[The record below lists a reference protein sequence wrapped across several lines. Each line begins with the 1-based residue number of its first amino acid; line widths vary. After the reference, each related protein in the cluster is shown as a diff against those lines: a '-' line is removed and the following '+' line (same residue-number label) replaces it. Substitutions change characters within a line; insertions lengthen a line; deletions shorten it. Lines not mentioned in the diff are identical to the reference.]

1 VARSLISI
9 LDLTVHV
16 RPSTLLVVQGRV
28 GIDLVATADVGT
40 ALAAHG
46 DRYLSRAYTEAE
58 VADCTRRGAV
68 DEKGL
73 AGRFAAKEAVK
84 KVLRRDGIPWRSIEV
99 VRMPGGWTS
108 VALSGVAAEH
118 AHTDRIGAISLS
130 ITHEDSFAAAV
141 AFAEVAA

>member
-1 VARSLISI
+1 MARSLIAI
-9 LDLTVHV
+9 LDLTVHGI
-16 RPSTLLVVQGRV
+16 PSTLLVVHGRV

-46 DRYLSRAYTEAE
+46 ERYLSRAYTETE

-108 VALSGVAAEH
+108 VALSGAAAERAH
-118 AHTDRIGAISLS
+118 ADGIGDISLS
-130 ITHEDSFAAAV
+130 ITHEETFAAAV